1 MTTAKAIT
9 SALLRDRERRNQ
21 KRAAPRSSSRAPA
34 DAFDPFAVT
43 RWRVIGG
50 GDPGYLP
57 TLAMRRGPVGW
68 FIRCVG
74 CGKEFESVLLAHCG
88 ETACRAA
95 ANARKSTIEGYTP
108 KPIREGARLCACG
121 CGRAIPRYTPTGR
134 LTSKATR
141 FFSDA
146 CSAKSRRIAADS
158 RQAVL
163 SPEKAPETRIKPTS
177 AEPLNLIGGHRWA
190 GAKMTPL
197 ASTVLQAEL
206 SGFGDLPVVASPP
219 LVPEMPIDA
228 SARIKESTTP
238 GDPGPIPDFLDRA
251 GWHDWPGWHDWLAT
265 TDGGT
270 P

>member
-21 KRAAPRSSSRAPA
+21 KRAAPRPSSRASRAPA

-43 RWRVIGG
+43 RWRVIVG

-74 CGKEFESVLLAHCG
+74 CGKEFESVGLAHCG

-95 ANARKSTIEGYTP
+95 AQRKSTTEGYTP

-146 CSAKSRRIAADS
+146 CSAKSRRMAADS
-158 RQAVL
+158 RRAVL

-190 GAKMTPL
+190 GAKTTTL
-197 ASTVLQAEL
+197 ASTVLQVEL
-206 SGFGDLPVVASPP
+206 SRFGDDLPVVASPP

-228 SARIKESTTP
+228 STKIKESMTP
-238 GDPGPIPDFLDRA
+238 GDPGPIPAFLDRT
-251 GWHDWPGWHDWLAT
+251 GWRDWPPA
-265 TDGGT
+265 TDGDGSSA
-270 P
+270 